1 MNRLKLLL
9 VENSRTARAFMSVLL
24 TQSGFDITAVPSG
37 SEAQSYLAQNKV
49 DVVIMDVFMPLMNGY
64 EVTKLIRES
73 NTPFANIPIIA
84 YTASQHEQDKLL
96 CIKSGMNEVIVKS
109 DDNVELVNWLNNFQ
123 KQRSQ
128 PT

>member
-1 MNRLKLLL
+1 MNTLKLLL

-24 TQSGFDITAVPSG
+24 TQSGFDIAAVPSG

-64 EVTKLIRES
+64 EVTKLIRDS

-96 CIKSGMNEVIVKS
+96 CIKSGMNDVIVKS
-109 DDNVELVNWLNNFQ
+109 EDILILLYNLIKW
-123 KQRSQ
+123 KIIAI
-128 PT
+128 